1 MPVDIRCNFAAEIRN
16 KRIIMARTYK
26 YQSIK
31 NAIAKMDVDE
41 LISEFNALVGK
52 NYWCSARAAHDVALI
67 DTLIKEGVDVSAIY
81 DGKAISFARKVV
93 LNDDKTKVLFA

>member
-1 MPVDIRCNFAAEIRN
+1 
-16 KRIIMARTYK
+16 MARTYK

-31 NAIAKMDVDE
+31 NAIAKMGVDE

-52 NYWCSARAAHDVALI
+52 RYWCSARAVHDAALI
-67 DTLIKEGVDVSAIY
+67 DTLIKKGVDVSAIY
-81 DGKAISFARKVV
+81 DGKAISFARNVV